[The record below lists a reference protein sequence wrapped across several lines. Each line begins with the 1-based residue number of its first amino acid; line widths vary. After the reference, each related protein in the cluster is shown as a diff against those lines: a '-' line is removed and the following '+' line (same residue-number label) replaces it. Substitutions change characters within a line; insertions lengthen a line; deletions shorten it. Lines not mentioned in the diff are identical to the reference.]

1 MSTVN
6 VYMIMV
12 TLLVERTEKVNMAS
26 IKNVVS
32 EAMEGN
38 EEYHILVSITYIPT
52 SSTKRYRRAE
62 IFEVLNY

>member
-38 EEYHILVSITYIPT
+38 EEYHILVSITYIPM
-52 SSTKRYRRAE
+52 SSTKRFE
-62 IFEVLNY
+62 ILNY